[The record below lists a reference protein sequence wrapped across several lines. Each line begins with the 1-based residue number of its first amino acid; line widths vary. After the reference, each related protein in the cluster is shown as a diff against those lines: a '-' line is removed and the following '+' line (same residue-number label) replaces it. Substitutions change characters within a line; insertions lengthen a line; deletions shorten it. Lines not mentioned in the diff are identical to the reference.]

1 VSALDRAVDGV
12 PATALRDTIALAT
25 SWTVVFAAVSV
36 LVAIVCFGRAN
47 ASERGWSTS
56 LAYALAGSVNATLAV
71 GALAGLGYCRRGWR
85 ARMSMAGDAAIRGG
99 RHEAARGV
107 EMVKVCGNCDA
118 PFPVQQPV
126 AHKFRCA
133 RCGLTSRKP
142 KQRPLLDSGTDAA
155 PAEAADAPRSP
166 KRVSLEKAAADA
178 ERRAAAK
185 AEKES
190 RKQRLRLEARER
202 EAAEDAQR
210 RELQTLVENARAA
223 KEEETRR
230 NAEAAEAAREAAE
243 KEKEKAAAELA
254 KTRAEMD
261 KAEEE
266 TTERKQVDAL
276 PRKSV
281 PAPLAREAKEKAPG
295 EIRAGEQSRRAD
307 ASASRVKTIPAPRAA
322 PVPAPR
328 QTAPTAQTG
337 VSGAK
342 KPEKGGLPAPKSVP
356 APRVPGSAEALKS
369 NPGNPGLGKTQ
380 SAPSVHAPQND
391 VPVPVPVGGTDTRV
405 GGGGAS
411 NTNGV
416 NTELLAVDFDPPLPP
431 MAPMAPAPAWTAQ
444 TSLAPN
450 APGLGLSPGE
460 SPRAAPG
467 PYEQR
472 VTAHT
477 PAADTR
483 EAFDPLGGAS
493 GSWLGAGA
501 GFMNL
506 IQEPGARAGGTASET
521 VPGQPAAA
529 ARTTSPSLA
538 PRRPAPPGMPPLV
551 APPAPP
557 PPPGAPPP
565 LPSGPPPPSARIAGR
580 RYPPPPPRGAPPPPP
595 DAAPGAYY
603 ERVRRRHLR
612 RFLVFRVSRRR
623 RRIRRVPLPL
633 VPAERV

>member
-166 KRVSLEKAAADA
+166 KRFSLEKAAADA

-276 PRKSV
+276 QRKSV

-295 EIRAGEQSRRAD
+295 RDSRGRAKSSRGRLRLSREDHPCAARRARARAEAD
-307 ASASRVKTIPAPRAA
+307 RCRPRRRAFRGRRNPKRAA
-322 PVPAPR
+322 YRRHGRFPR
-328 QTAPTAQTG
+328 RG
-337 VSGAK
+337 F
-342 KPEKGGLPAPKSVP
+342 PEARRRSNRIPGI
-356 APRVPGSAEALKS
+356 PGSATRRARPPCTRRKTMCPCLCLSEA
-369 NPGNPGLGKTQ
+369 Q
-380 SAPSVHAPQND
+380 
-391 VPVPVPVGGTDTRV
+391 TR
-405 GGGGAS
+405 A
-411 NTNGV
+411 
-416 NTELLAVDFDPPLPP
+416 LAVAVPP
-431 MAPMAPAPAWTAQ
+431 
-444 TSLAPN
+444 
-450 APGLGLSPGE
+450 
-460 SPRAAPG
+460 
-467 PYEQR
+467 
-472 VTAHT
+472 T
-477 PAADTR
+477 PT
-483 EAFDPLGGAS
+483 E
-493 GSWLGAGA
+493 
-501 GFMNL
+501 
-506 IQEPGARAGGTASET
+506 
-521 VPGQPAAA
+521 
-529 ARTTSPSLA
+529 
-538 PRRPAPPGMPPLV
+538 
-551 APPAPP
+551 
-557 PPPGAPPP
+557 
-565 LPSGPPPPSARIAGR
+565 
-580 RYPPPPPRGAPPPPP
+580 
-595 DAAPGAYY
+595 
-603 ERVRRRHLR
+603 
-612 RFLVFRVSRRR
+612 
-623 RRIRRVPLPL
+623 
-633 VPAERV
+633 

>member
-85 ARMSMAGDAAIRGG
+85 ARMSTAGDAAIRGG

-166 KRVSLEKAAADA
+166 KRFSLEKAAADA

-230 NAEAAEAAREAAE
+230 NAEAEAAREAAE

-266 TTERKQVDAL
+266 TTVSGN
-276 PRKSV
+276 KST
-281 PAPLAREAKEKAPG
+281 RF
-295 EIRAGEQSRRAD
+295 
-307 ASASRVKTIPAPRAA
+307 SASRFLSSRERSEGEGAGRDSRGRA
-322 PVPAPR
+322 
-328 QTAPTAQTG
+328 
-337 VSGAK
+337 
-342 KPEKGGLPAPKSVP
+342 KSSRGRLRLSREDHP
-356 APRVPGSAEALKS
+356 CAARRARARAEADCADIADG
-369 NPGNPGLGKTQ
+369 PF
-380 SAPSVHAPQND
+380 
-391 VPVPVPVGGTDTRV
+391 
-405 GGGGAS
+405 
-411 NTNGV
+411 GV
-416 NTELLAVDFDPPLPP
+416 
-431 MAPMAPAPAWTAQ
+431 
-444 TSLAPN
+444 
-450 APGLGLSPGE
+450 
-460 SPRAAPG
+460 
-467 PYEQR
+467 
-472 VTAHT
+472 
-477 PAADTR
+477 
-483 EAFDPLGGAS
+483 
-493 GSWLGAGA
+493 
-501 GFMNL
+501 
-506 IQEPGARAGGTASET
+506 
-521 VPGQPAAA
+521 
-529 ARTTSPSLA
+529 
-538 PRRPAPPGMPPLV
+538 
-551 APPAPP
+551 
-557 PPPGAPPP
+557 
-565 LPSGPPPPSARIAGR
+565 
-580 RYPPPPPRGAPPPPP
+580 
-595 DAAPGAYY
+595 
-603 ERVRRRHLR
+603 
-612 RFLVFRVSRRR
+612 
-623 RRIRRVPLPL
+623 
-633 VPAERV
+633 